1 MTEDEIAAIAL
12 ALPGASQSAHFG
24 KRDFR
29 VRGKVFLTLP
39 RPGEAV
45 IKLSP
50 DQQALGIATA
60 PDVLAPVP
68 GAWGLKGWTVLRYGA
83 CEPAHAAD
91 LIQKA
96 WATVAP
102 RSVAAKR

>member
-12 ALPGASQSAHFG
+12 ALSGTLESAHFG

-60 PDVLAPVP
+60 HDVLAPVP

-83 CEPAHAAD
+83 CEPAHAAG
-91 LIQKA
+91 LIEKA

-102 RSVAAKR
+102 KSVAAKR

>member
-12 ALPGASQSAHFG
+12 ALPGTSESAHFG

-45 IKLSP
+45 VKLSP

-60 PDVLAPVP
+60 PEVLVPVP

-83 CEPAHAAD
+83 CEPAHAAG
-91 LIQKA
+91 LIEKA

>member
-12 ALPGASQSAHFG
+12 ALSGTSESAHFG

-29 VRGKVFLTLP
+29 VRGKVFFTLP

-45 IKLSP
+45 LKLSP

-60 PDVLAPVP
+60 PEVLGPVP

-102 RSVAAKR
+102 ASLAARR